1 MFGTKKNKEQQERI
15 EYLEQKLA
23 EQEAFIR
30 QLAGAKQGA
39 EEHFATIRK
48 QDERISR
55 QLSDITEVIRIQ
67 KDTAEHL
74 CHETEQ
80 TGDQLKELAE
90 QTTERICREKIVDE
104 FLQKAADIPQKIETI
119 RKQQQGAWSIQQES
133 NEACN
138 QSIGKLAE
146 QLAFLQEK
154 SKNMSVLALNAAIE
168 AGRMG
173 EEGMKFLHA
182 SDEIRQMAEEY
193 AQGLQEMTEDL
204 QRIQAVWEDGSLSDS
219 IGAIGTQLES
229 FLDAAG
235 EIPQAQDADDA
246 QTEREQE
253 ILGEACRQAEN
264 LSWEL
269 RKQVEADEDC
279 RQKAEEL
286 SEACQTNRQAADA
299 LENLLTYLMPQQTEG
314 R

>member
-1 MFGTKKNKEQQERI
+1 MFGTKRNKEQQERI

-48 QDERISR
+48 QDERIR
-55 QLSDITEVIRIQ
+55 QQLSDITEVIRIK

-90 QTTERICREKIVDE
+90 QTTERIRREKIVDE
-104 FLQKAADIPQKIETI
+104 FLQKAADIPQKIELI
-119 RKQQQGAWSIQQES
+119 KKQQQGAWSIQQES

-138 QSIGKLAE
+138 QSIEKLSE
-146 QLAFLQEK
+146 QLFSLQEK

-173 EEGMKFLHA
+173 EGGMKFLHA
-182 SDEIRQMAEEY
+182 SEEIRQMAEEY
-193 AQGLQEMTEDL
+193 AQGLQEMTDGL
-204 QRIQAVWEDGSLSDS
+204 QKIQTVWEDGSLSDS
-219 IGAIGTQLES
+219 IGTIGTQLES
-229 FLDAAG
+229 FLEETG
-235 EIPQAQDADDA
+235 EIPPVLDADDV
-246 QTEREQE
+246 QRGRGQGMLED
-253 ILGEACRQAEN
+253 ACRQAEN

-269 RKQVEADEDC
+269 RKQIEADEDC
-279 RQKAEEL
+279 RQRTEEI
-286 SEACQTNRQAADA
+286 SDACQTNRQAADA
-299 LENLLTYLMPQQTEG
+299 LENLLTYLTPQQAEG

>member
-1 MFGTKKNKEQQERI
+1 MFGTKRNKEQQERI

-48 QDERISR
+48 QDERIR
-55 QLSDITEVIRIQ
+55 QQLSDITEVIRIK

-80 TGDQLKELAE
+80 TGNQLKELAE
-90 QTTERICREKIVDE
+90 QTTERIRREKTVDE
-104 FLQKAADIPQKIETI
+104 FLQKAADIPQKIELI
-119 RKQQQGAWSIQQES
+119 KKQQQGAWSIQQES

-138 QSIGKLAE
+138 QSIEKLSE
-146 QLAFLQEK
+146 QLFSLQEK

-173 EEGMKFLHA
+173 EGGMKFLHA
-182 SDEIRQMAEEY
+182 SEEIRQMAEEY
-193 AQGLQEMTEDL
+193 AQGLQEMTDGL
-204 QRIQAVWEDGSLSDS
+204 QKIQTVWEDGSLSDS
-219 IGAIGTQLES
+219 IGTIGTQLES
-229 FLDAAG
+229 FLEETG
-235 EIPQAQDADDA
+235 EIPPVSDADDA
-246 QTEREQE
+246 QRSRGQGMLED
-253 ILGEACRQAEN
+253 ACRQAEN

-269 RKQVEADEDC
+269 RKQIEADEDC
-279 RQKAEEL
+279 RQRTEEL
-286 SEACQTNRQAADA
+286 SDACQTNRQAADA
-299 LENLLTYLMPQQTEG
+299 LENLLTYLTPQQAEG